1 MKRSRTEV
9 IMAILKAAKDE
20 ACKTRLMYN
29 VNMNLTSF
37 NKYLHELT
45 ERGLIAMVNDSLDKM
60 MYKTTE
66 RGKNLLQLLEEAE
79 EFISL

>member
-1 MKRSRTEV
+1 
-9 IMAILKAAKDE
+9 
-20 ACKTRLMYN
+20 MYN